1 MRRLPAALVLA
12 AAVLT
17 AAAGPAAASTLSGP
31 PAQGSF
37 GVRLLTAPVS
47 ERANPLA
54 RLYIIDHLA
63 PGATLRSKMQ
73 VANMSKSAVRLNMY
87 VAAATIRHG
96 QFMFAVGHTQ
106 NLMTTWVHLSRPVLL
121 LAPGGRANETVT
133 IRVPRNAPPGE
144 QYGVVW
150 AANRGR
156 DAARKTISLVNRVG
170 IRIYLSVGPGNP
182 PASNFAMAPP
192 TTSRNASG
200 RAQVTVR
207 VRNTGGR
214 ALTLSGTLSLTGG
227 PGGLRVG
234 PFRLST
240 GAVLA
245 PGQSAPVIFT
255 LSPRIPDGPWH
266 AKIRLQS
273 GLVVRSE
280 TATIDFTTAALA
292 SSGFPLAPAA
302 GISMLVL
309 IALSAFVIRGRRLQR
324 RPQRRHA

>member
-1 MRRLPAALVLA
+1 MIMRRLPAALVLA
-12 AAVLT
+12 AVVLT
-17 AAAGPAAASTLSGP
+17 AAAGPAAASTFSRRP
-31 PAQGSF
+31 VQGRV

-73 VANMSKSAVRLNMY
+73 VANMSKSAVWLNVY
-87 VAAATIRHG
+87 AAAATIGHG

-106 NLMTTWVHLSRPVLL
+106 NLMTTWVHLSRPVLWL
-121 LAPGGRANETVT
+121 GAGRRAEETVT
-133 IRVPRNAPPGE
+133 IRVPRNGPPGE

-150 AANRGR
+150 VSDRGR
-156 DAARKTISLVNRVG
+156 DPAHRNISLVNRVG

-192 TTSRNASG
+192 ATSRNASG
-200 RAQVTVR
+200 RAQVTVQ
-207 VRNTGGR
+207 VHNTGGR
-214 ALTLSGTLSLTGG
+214 ALTLSGTLRLTGG
-227 PGGLRVG
+227 PGGLRAG
-234 PFRLST
+234 PFRLTT
-240 GAVLA
+240 GAVIA

-255 LSPRIPDGPWH
+255 LSPHIPDGPWH
-266 AKIRLQS
+266 ATIRLQS

-280 TATIDFTTAALA
+280 TATIDFDTAALA
-292 SSGFPLAPAA
+292 SSGFPVAPTGAVVA
-302 GISMLVL
+302 L
-309 IALSAFVIRGRRLQR
+309 IALTALAAFVIRAR

>member
-1 MRRLPAALVLA
+1 MIMRRLPAALVLA
-12 AAVLT
+12 AVVLT
-17 AAAGPAAASTLSGP
+17 AAASPAAASTLSRRP
-31 PAQGSF
+31 VQGRV

-73 VANMSKSAVRLNMY
+73 VVNMSKSAVLLNMY
-87 VAAATIRHG
+87 AAAAAIGHG

-106 NLMTTWVHLSRPVLL
+106 NLMTTWVHLSRPVLR
-121 LAPGGRANETVT
+121 LAAGRRANETVA

-150 AANRGR
+150 ASDRGQ
-156 DAARKTISLVNRVG
+156 DPAHKNISLVNRVG

-182 PASNFAMAPP
+182 PASNFTMASP
-192 TTSRNASG
+192 TTTRNASG
-200 RAQVTVR
+200 RAQVTVQ
-207 VRNTGGR
+207 VHNTGGR

-227 PGGLRVG
+227 PGGLRAG
-234 PFRLST
+234 PFLLTT
-240 GAVLA
+240 GAVIA
-245 PGQSAPVIFT
+245 PGQSAPVVFT
-255 LSPRIPDGPWH
+255 LSPHIPDGPWH

-280 TATIDFTTAALA
+280 TETIDFDNATLA
-292 SSGFPLAPAA
+292 SAGFPVVPTA
-302 GISMLVL
+302 GIVSL
-309 IALSAFVIRGRRLQR
+309 IALTALAAFVIRAR
-324 RPQRRHA
+324 RPERRHA

>member
-1 MRRLPAALVLA
+1 MIMRRLPSLLVLA

-17 AAAGPAAASTLSGP
+17 AAAGPAAATPLWHRP
-31 PAQGSF
+31 VQGSV

-73 VANMSKSAVRLNMY
+73 VANMSKSAVRLSMY
-87 VAAATIRHG
+87 AAAATIGHG

-106 NLMTTWVHLSRPVLL
+106 NLMTTWVHLSRPVLR
-121 LAPGGRANETVT
+121 LAAGRRADETVT

-150 AANRGR
+150 ASDRGH
-156 DAARKTISLVNRVG
+156 DPGHKNISLVNRVG
-170 IRIYLSVGPGNP
+170 VRIYLSVGPGNP
-182 PASNFAMAPP
+182 PASNFTMAPP

-200 RAQVTVR
+200 RAQVTVQ
-207 VRNTGGR
+207 VHNTGGR

-227 PGGLRVG
+227 PGGLRAG
-234 PFRLST
+234 PFRLTT
-240 GAVLA
+240 GAVIA
-245 PGQSAPVIFT
+245 PGQSAPVTFT
-255 LSPRIPDGPWH
+255 LSPHIPNGPWRT
-266 AKIRLQS
+266 KIRLQS

-280 TATIDFTTAALA
+280 SATIDFDAAALA
-292 SSGFPLAPAA
+292 SAGFPVAPTAEVA
-302 GISMLVL
+302 SL
-309 IALSAFVIRGRRLQR
+309 IAFAALAAFVIRAR

>member
-1 MRRLPAALVLA
+1 MIMRRLPAALVLA
-12 AAVLT
+12 AVVLT
-17 AAAGPAAASTLSGP
+17 AAAGPAAASTFSRRP
-31 PAQGSF
+31 VQGRV

-73 VANMSKSAVRLNMY
+73 VANMSKSAVRLSMY
-87 VAAATIRHG
+87 AAAATIGHG

-106 NLMTTWVHLSRPVLL
+106 NLMTTWVHLSRPVLWL
-121 LAPGGRANETVT
+121 RPGRHADETVT

-150 AANRGR
+150 ASDRGR
-156 DAARKTISLVNRVG
+156 DPGQKNISLVNRVG

-182 PASNFAMAPP
+182 PASNFTMAPP

-200 RAQVTVR
+200 RAQVTVQLH
-207 VRNTGGR
+207 NTGGR

-227 PGGLRVG
+227 PGGLRAG
-234 PFRLST
+234 PFRLTT

-245 PGQSAPVIFT
+245 PGQSAPVTFT
-255 LSPRIPDGPWH
+255 LSPHIPDGPWH
-266 AKIRLQS
+266 AKIQLKS

-280 TATIDFTTAALA
+280 TATIDFNTAALA
-292 SSGFPLAPAA
+292 SSGFPVAPAA
-302 GISMLVL
+302 GISL
-309 IALSAFVIRGRRLQR
+309 IALVALAAFVIRAR
-324 RPQRRHA
+324 RPERRHA